1 MPELPEVETV
11 MRGLAP
17 HMEGAEFAR
26 VEQRRANLRFPFTPG
41 FVTRLEGA
49 RVENLSRRAK
59 YILAALSSGEVL
71 VMHLGMSGRFTV
83 NGGQEGPVKAAH
95 DHVVF
100 HLSSGD
106 VVRYNDPRRFG
117 FMELVAGGELAG
129 HKFFSDLGPEPLGNE
144 FNEAVLAARAAG
156 RKTPLKSLLLDQRV
170 VAGLGNIYVLE
181 ALFEAGLH
189 PALSASVLAT
199 KAGRPTVAA
208 GRLVA
213 AIRAVLNRAIEAGG
227 STLRDY
233 AKADGSMG
241 YFQHSFKVYGRAGE
255 GCVTPGC
262 RGEVQRLVQAG
273 RSSFYC
279 PVCQKKR
286 G

>member
-1 MPELPEVETV
+1 

-17 HMEGAEFAR
+17 HMEGASLTR
-26 VEQRRANLRFPFTPG
+26 VEQRRADLRFPFPQG
-41 FVTRLEGA
+41 FASRLTGA
-49 RVENLSRRAK
+49 RVEKLSRRAK

-83 NGGQEGPVKAAH
+83 NGSDDGPVNPAH
-95 DHVVF
+95 DHMVF

-117 FMELVAGGELAG
+117 FMELVAGDALES
-129 HKFFSDLGPEPLGNE
+129 HKFFSNMGPEPLGNE
-144 FNEAVLAARAAG
+144 FNEAVLALRAVG
-156 RKTPLKSLLLDQRV
+156 RKTPLKALLLDQKT

-189 PALSASVLAT
+189 PMLPASMLAT

-208 GRLVA
+208 GRLVK
-213 AIRAVLNRAIEAGG
+213 AIRSVLNRAIEAGG

-255 GCVTPGC
+255 VCSAPAC
-262 RGEVQRLVQAG
+262 RGEIERIVQAG
-273 RSSFYC
+273 RSSFFC
-279 PVCQKKR
+279 PRCQKMR
-286 G
+286 R

>member
-26 VEQRRANLRFPFTPG
+26 VEQRRANLRFPFAPG

-83 NGGQEGPVKAAH
+83 NGAPDGPVKAAH

-117 FMELVAGGELAG
+117 FMALVAGGELAG
-129 HKFFSDLGPEPLGNE
+129 HKFFSGLGPEPLGNE

-189 PALSASVLAT
+189 PALPASVLAT
-199 KAGRPTVAA
+199 KVGRPTVAA

-262 RGEVQRLVQAG
+262 RGEVRRLVQAG